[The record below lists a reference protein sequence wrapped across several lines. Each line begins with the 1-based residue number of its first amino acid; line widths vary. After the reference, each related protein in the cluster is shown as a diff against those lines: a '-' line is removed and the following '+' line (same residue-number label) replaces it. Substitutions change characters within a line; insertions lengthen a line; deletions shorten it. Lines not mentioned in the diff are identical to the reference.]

1 MRERLGIGVVGAG
14 LIVEHAHLPAYKSAG
29 LTVRGVYDQ
38 DRARADRLAAEFGVQ
53 AYRSLDQLVEDEGVD
68 IVDCAVT
75 PDAQEQLVPQFLNA
89 GKHVLCQKPLAD
101 SLEVAQDL
109 VERADRRGLKLAVNQ
124 QMRWE
129 PTIQEMKR
137 RLIDGRVGE
146 PVLLSYRLNF
156 MGEYPGPHWL
166 NDLDRLFARF
176 GTIHYIDSA
185 RYLLGEPSRV
195 TARLLRDKVQHA
207 SGETFINAWLEWPN
221 GATMVA
227 FERYTCKTG
236 DIECDIRLEG
246 TRGAV
251 TGRLGIYLDYP
262 SPHADVIKAI
272 QYDDP
277 GWTLVS
283 TTQTWLPGAFAKPM
297 QSLIDAIQTNGEPAT
312 SGHDNLRTLRLVEA
326 LYESDR
332 LGRTVD
338 LDAKE

>member
-1 MRERLGIGVVGAG
+1 MTERVGIGIVGAG
-14 LIVEHAHLPAYKSAG
+14 MIVEHAHLPAYRSAG
-29 LTVRGVYDQ
+29 LTVCGVFDQ
-38 DRARADRLAAEFGVQ
+38 DHARASRLAAEFGVQ
-53 AYRSLDQLVEDEGVD
+53 AYRSLDELVEDEGVH

-75 PDAQEQLVPQFLNA
+75 PDAQENLVPQFLDA

-101 SLEVAQDL
+101 SLEGARNL
-109 VERADRRGLKLAVNQ
+109 VERAHESGLKLAVNQ

-137 RLIDGRVGE
+137 RLIDGRIGE

-166 NDLDRLFARF
+166 NDLDRLFVRF

-185 RYLLGEPSRV
+185 RYLFGEPSRV

-207 SGETFINAWLEWPN
+207 AGETFINAWIEWPN

-251 TGRLGIYLDYP
+251 TGRLGLYLDYP
-262 SPHADVIKAI
+262 APHADVIEAV
-272 QYDDP
+272 QYGDP
-277 GWTLVS
+277 EWTLVS
-283 TTQTWLPGAFAKPM
+283 DTETWLPGAFAKPM
-297 QSLIDAIQTNGEPAT
+297 LSLIDAIQTNGEPAT
-312 SGHDNLRTLRLVEA
+312 SGRDNLRTLRIVEA

-332 LGRTVD
+332 LGRTVT